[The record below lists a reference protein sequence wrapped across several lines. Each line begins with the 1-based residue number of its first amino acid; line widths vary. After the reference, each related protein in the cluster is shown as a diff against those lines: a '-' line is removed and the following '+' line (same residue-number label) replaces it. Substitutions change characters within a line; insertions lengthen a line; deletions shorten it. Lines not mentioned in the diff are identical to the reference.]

1 MWSWT
6 RTATNPTCRIAAL
19 NSTRAANMPCCIL
32 IPNTLL
38 HYTTRAANLQGSTL
52 YYPLSPAQPCCLLA
66 ILCSPVGRALQA
78 AFYYPHL
85 LHYTLLHSGRV
96 TLPLAMALNSLLSA
110 LPCPPIR
117 LAHCLSTPLHHSA
130 LPPSC
135 LAICALRRS
144 AEREQRRTSGRSQLA
159 ESVVLPMPGAEQG
172 GLRQNKIPVITT
184 VITLNSANATIGQ
197 PCTLSGEW
205 ESVE

>member
-1 MWSWT
+1 MLHFYIGL
-6 RTATNPTCRIAAL
+6 PICRAVH
-19 NSTRAANMPCCIL
+19 ST
-32 IPNTLL
+32 IPL
-38 HYTTRAANLQGSTL
+38 
-52 YYPLSPAQPCCLLA
+52 AQPCCLLA

-117 LAHCLSTPLHHSA
+117 LAHCLTTPLHHSA
-130 LPPSC
+130 VR
-135 LAICALRRS
+135 LARQFAHCSALRRS

-205 ESVE
+205 ELVE

>member
-1 MWSWT
+1 MVWSWT

-52 YYPLSPAQPCCLLA
+52 YYPFSPALLA

-78 AFYYPHL
+78 AFYYP
-85 LHYTLLHSGRV
+85 TS
-96 TLPLAMALNSLLSA
+96 TPLNSTAFWQSDSTPGYGPKFSVIRSA
-110 LPCPPIR
+110 LPTNPPCTLPHNTTLPCLAR
-117 LAHCLSTPLHHSA
+117 QFAHCS
-130 LPPSC
+130 
-135 LAICALRRS
+135 ALRR
-144 AEREQRRTSGRSQLA
+144 ALCRTRTTKNLGQIPTCRIRGA
-159 ESVVLPMPGAEQG
+159 ADAGAEQG

-197 PCTLSGEW
+197 PCTLSGAW

>member
-1 MWSWT
+1 
-6 RTATNPTCRIAAL
+6 
-19 NSTRAANMPCCIL
+19 MPCCIL
-32 IPNTLL
+32 IPDTLL
-38 HYTTRAANLQGSTL
+38 HYTTWAANLQGSTL

-78 AFYYPHL
+78 AFHYP
-85 LHYTLLHSGRV
+85 T
-96 TLPLAMALNSLLSA
+96 
-110 LPCPPIR
+110 
-117 LAHCLSTPLHHSA
+117 STPLHSTAFWQSDSTPGYGPKFSVIRSA
-130 LPPSC
+130 LPTNPPCTLPQYTTTPLC
-135 LAICALRRS
+135 LASVLPGNLRTAAHCAERS